1 MLART
6 VPGAAVSATK
16 SLTGHLL
23 GGAGGLEAALTVM
36 ALVEGWV
43 PGTALPGGVDPVIA
57 DLGLDVVAPGGRAA
71 PNLRAA
77 VSTSFGFGGH
87 DVALVFTR

>member
-1 MLART
+1 MLFRSGT
-6 VPGAAVSATK
+6 VLS
-16 SLTGHLL
+16 
-23 GGAGGLEAALTVM
+23 GGI
-36 ALVEGWV
+36 
-43 PGTALPGGVDPVIA
+43 DPVIA

-87 DVALVFTR
+87 DVALAFTR